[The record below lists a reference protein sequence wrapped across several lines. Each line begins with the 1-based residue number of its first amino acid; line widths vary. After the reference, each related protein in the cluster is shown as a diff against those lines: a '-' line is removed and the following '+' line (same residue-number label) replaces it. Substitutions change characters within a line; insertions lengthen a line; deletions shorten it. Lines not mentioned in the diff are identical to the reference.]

1 MKKRPIVADDI
12 LVVPV
17 KELVSETTSAF
28 IPNERAPRRTKTR
41 FEVGPAALYAG
52 HEKFLVRTALIRAQG
67 YENKKGPALATA
79 EDVAALVQHLTYSDQ
94 EHMVVL
100 PLNSRMELLA
110 IFEIAIGGTSSA
122 QVEVAHALKVPL
134 LVSAPA
140 CIIVHN
146 HPSGRAEFSHD
157 DVIMTARLKDSLDC
171 IGVKLLDH
179 VLIARDGFVSYA
191 LTRGAP

>member
-1 MKKRPIVADDI
+1 MKRRPIVADDI
-12 LVVPV
+12 IVVPV
-17 KELVSETTSAF
+17 KELVSETSSAY
-28 IPNERAPRRTKTR
+28 IPNERAQRRTKQR

-52 HEKFLVRTALIRAQG
+52 YEKFLVRTALIRAQG
-67 YENKKGPALATA
+67 YENKKGPTLATA
-79 EDVAALVQHLTYSDQ
+79 EDVAALVQHLAHSDQ

-100 PLNSRMELLA
+100 PVNARQELLA
-110 IFEIAIGGTSSA
+110 IFEVAIGGTSSA
-122 QVEVAHALKVPL
+122 QIELAHALKVPL

-140 CIIVHN
+140 VIIVHN

-157 DVIMTARLKDSLDC
+157 DVLMTHRLAQGLEC

-179 VLIARDGFVSYA
+179 VLIARDGFVSYT